1 METQIS
7 MWRGMVG
14 WAPTRCVQPW
24 LILAVGLC
32 LGLTGIQWGLPSQ
45 ARVDLLGKDP
55 GAIRQQVL
63 TESRKSGS
71 VAIAEPENGQTNLA
85 RTYRR
90 YFLYSHHPDEML
102 TLMSLAQM
110 RPSKFDLNPHLFQ
123 YGGLF
128 VYPIGGI
135 LFVANKLGAI
145 HLSPQMEAYLQEPGS
160 FARLYVVGRL
170 YGMTLGILTALLIYQ
185 FARRLADDV
194 SATAGSLLYLSAPG
208 VLVLGHEMKPHAGAA
223 LFVLLTMVGLFQ
235 ALAGRN
241 RRWLWVAAVA
251 CGSAMAMVPT
261 NAVFLLSLVAGCG
274 WLRNLTL
281 PGRLALA
288 AQCLLMAVG
297 IYLVF
302 NPYVL
307 VDFKT
312 FLQEARHGSQWHTH
326 GFRLTHWADLAW
338 SVLVP
343 AAGFPLTA
351 IGIAGVFVAGRT
363 YRQWTGLILAT
374 LGVASLLLTYQL
386 GNASTDP
393 QSARFFIGFAPVLA
407 VLASLGLHSI
417 PRPPWRLAAT
427 LLVLLCNGLISAP
440 ILGSFLRDTGSE
452 SSLLAAGRWINAN
465 VPAGSRIDTPPS
477 PAPFK
482 LPPFAFAQFQLVG
495 TNQPEPDYR
504 IRVGQP
510 APDPLYQL
518 VFGSTPAPGI
528 RGMSFA
534 NPPVF
539 VYRRSVP

>member
-1 METQIS
+1 MPS
-7 MWRGMVG
+7 RSF
-14 WAPTRCVQPW
+14 QPW

-45 ARVDLLGKDP
+45 ARVNLLGEDLD
-55 GAIRQQVL
+55 AIRRQVL
-63 TESRKSGS
+63 TEIHKPGS
-71 VAIAEPENGQTNLA
+71 VAIAEPESGQTNLA

-110 RPSKFDLNPHLFQ
+110 RPSKLDLNPHLFQ

-128 VYPIGGI
+128 VYPIGCI
-135 LFVANKLGAI
+135 LFAANKLGAI
-145 HLSPQMEAYLQEPGS
+145 NLSPRMEAYLQEPGL
-160 FARLYVVGRL
+160 FASLYVVGRL
-170 YGMTLGILTALLIYQ
+170 YGMTLGILTALLIFQ
-185 FARRLADDV
+185 FARQLADDV
-194 SATAGSLLYLSAPG
+194 SATAGSLLFLSAPG

-223 LFVLLTMVGLFQ
+223 LFVLLTIMSLFQ
-235 ALAGRN
+235 VLAGRN
-241 RRWLWVAAVA
+241 RSWLWVAAVA

-274 WLRNLTL
+274 CLRDLTL

-288 AQCLLMAVG
+288 AKCLLMAVG
-297 IYLVF
+297 VYLIF

-307 VDFKT
+307 IDFKT
-312 FLQEARHGSQWHTH
+312 FLDEAHHGSQWHTH
-326 GFRLTHWADLAW
+326 GFRLTHWVGLAW
-338 SVLVP
+338 SALVP
-343 AAGFPLTA
+343 AAGFPLLGF
-351 IGIAGVFVAGRT
+351 GIAGVLVAGRT
-363 YRQWTGLILAT
+363 YRQWTLLVLAT

-386 GNASTDP
+386 GIASTDP
-393 QSARFFIGFAPVLA
+393 QSARFFVGFAPVLA
-407 VLASLGLHSI
+407 VLAGIGLHSI
-417 PRPPWRLAAT
+417 PRPAWRMAAT
-427 LLVLLCNGLISAP
+427 ILVLAWSGLISTP
-440 ILGSFLRDTGSE
+440 ILISFLRDTGRE

-465 VPAGSRIDTPPS
+465 IPAGSRIDAPPS

-495 TNQPEPDYR
+495 TNQPQPDYR
-504 IRVGQP
+504 IRVGQSSF
-510 APDPLYQL
+510 DPSYRL
-518 VFGSTPAPGI
+518 VFESTPTHGI